1 MRVLA
6 SLLSPMRMVFLTL
19 VAVAAWLGYRMAAP
33 QQDAP
38 TLVAVPKAA
47 HSLGKPS
54 STISDPTEVFQ
65 KAFWKRPTANDHILH
80 AERREWS
87 DAHGV
92 KQWQWFIAVQPSP
105 ELVKHLRDDNA
116 FNLRRSKGLQ
126 PVENS
131 PEWFRFKADGAEAF
145 EAPRGTMQLS
155 FRASDNVLYATD
167 AGGGFHAG
175 APEPLPKTTRP
186 MVSMGRLPTTHP
198 PDPRN
203 Q

>member
-1 MRVLA
+1 MRVIA
-6 SLLSPMRMVFLTL
+6 SLLSPMRLAFLTL
-19 VAVAAWLGYRMAAP
+19 VAVAAWLGYRVAAP
-33 QQDAP
+33 EPVAP
-38 TLVAVPKAA
+38 PTTSPQKVAVY
-47 HSLGKPS
+47 LGKPT
-54 STISDPTEVFQ
+54 STNSDPTEVFQ

-92 KQWQWFIAVQPSP
+92 KQWQWFIAVQPSS

-131 PEWFRFKADGAEAF
+131 PEWFRFKADGAQAF
-145 EAPRGTMQLS
+145 EAPRGKMQLI
-155 FRASDNVLYATD
+155 FRTSDNVLYATD
-167 AGGGFHAG
+167 AGGGSHAG